1 MELTRKL
8 TRGEKTEQVIIYVV
22 LIIFALC
29 AILPFIL
36 LLTSSL
42 ADEQSIKTFGYS
54 FWPKEWST
62 YAYEYLFKAN
72 GESILRAYGITLFVT
87 VFGTCLSL
95 IITPMIAY
103 ALSRRDFKRA
113 AVYSFLVFFTIIFN
127 GGVVPSYIMWNNLFE
142 IKNTIWALIFP
153 NLVTNGFLITI
164 AKNFFSSSIHPALLE
179 AARIDGAGEPQIY
192 LKIVLPQSLPI
203 IATLGLMVGLGYW
216 NDWVNGLY
224 YLTNTE
230 LYSLQVMLNSI
241 LLNAQA
247 MSAMGGSAAASMAM
261 PSTTVRMAIAVIG
274 VIPVMALYPFFQKY
288 FVKGIML
295 GGVKE

>member
-8 TRGEKTEQVIIYVV
+8 TKGEKTEQVIIYVV

-36 LLTSSL
+36 LLASSL
-42 ADEQSIKTFGYS
+42 TDEQTIKTFGYS
-54 FWPKEWST
+54 FWPRQWST

-72 GESILRAYGITLFVT
+72 GKSILRAYGITLFVT
-87 VFGTCLSL
+87 VFGTGLSL

-153 NLVTNGFLITI
+153 NLLTNGFLITI

-179 AARIDGAGEPQIY
+179 AARIDGAGETQIY

-241 LLNAQA
+241 LMNAQA
-247 MSAMGGSAAASMAM
+247 MASMGSSAAATMAM

>member
-8 TRGEKTEQVIIYVV
+8 TKGEKTEQVIIYVV
-22 LIIFALC
+22 LTIFALC

-42 ADEQSIKTFGYS
+42 ADEQAIKTFGYS
-54 FWPKEWST
+54 FWPKQWST

-72 GESILRAYGITLFVT
+72 GASILRAYGITLFVT
-87 VFGTCLSL
+87 VFGTGLSL
-95 IITPMIAY
+95 VITPMIAY

-179 AARIDGAGEPQIY
+179 AARIDGAGETQIY

-247 MSAMGGSAAASMAM
+247 LSSMGSAASAAMAV